1 MTLTEHTEIQC
12 QFLFIQINKAAYGFY
27 TPIADVSVY
36 HQSIYMNNWKFI
48 PKYWDFHHWRWH
60 STQKSNIDFFYADKH
75 GYLWVLYF
83 HVRSHFMF
91 LISVHNHFL
100 YLSLTGGWQASLL
113 VPIREEYEY
122 LWVRMQAQQFENKS
136 DTSNFLKV
144 TKDSS
149 AVSRV
154 RGEEKKY

>member
-1 MTLTEHTEIQC
+1 MLVYITKMYIWLTESLFPNIEI
-12 QFLFIQINKAAYGFY
+12 FTIDVDVAHRNLILIFFMQINMGTYGSY
-27 TPIADVSVY
+27 IS
-36 HQSIYMNNWKFI
+36 
-48 PKYWDFHHWRWH
+48 
-60 STQKSNIDFFYADKH
+60 
-75 GYLWVLYF
+75 
-83 HVRSHFMF
+83 RSHFMF
-91 LISVHNHFL
+91 LISIHNHFL
-100 YLSLTGGWQASLL
+100 YLSLTGGWQASLP

-154 RGEEKKY
+154 RGEEK

>member
-36 HQSIYMNNWKFI
+36 HQNVYMTNWKFI
-48 PKYWDFHHWRWH
+48 PKYWDFHHWRWR
-60 STQKSNIDFFYADKH
+60 STQKSNIDFFFMQINMGIY
-75 GYLWVLYF
+75 GSYIS
-83 HVRSHFMF
+83 RSHFMF
-91 LISVHNHFL
+91 LISIHNHFL
-100 YLSLTGGWQASLL
+100 YLSLTGGWQASLP

-122 LWVRMQAQQFENKS
+122 LWVRMQTQQFENKS

-144 TKDSS
+144 TKNSS

-154 RGEEKKY
+154 RGEEK